1 MLFRSDEAFRDAMRE
16 MVLGDSVAA
25 DRVAT
30 IQTPGGSGAIRQLY
44 EAIRKINSDATL
56 WLSDPTWPSHVAMAN
71 HMGIKIRT
79 YRYFDSAGSNVDF
92 GGMMEDLQAMQP
104 QDVLML
110 HGCCHNPTGADLT
123 KAQWQEVMNVAKE
136 REFLPFVDIA
146 YQGFGDSLEDDAYE
160 IGRAHV

>member
-1 MLFRSDEAFRDAMRE
+1 MLENFQPVPPDPILGLGQLYAADPREGKIDLGVGVFKDADGNTPIMAAVKKAEVVLHDMQTTKTYKPLGGDEAFRDAMRE

-71 HMGIKIRT
+71 HMGCLLYT
-79 YRYFDSAGSNVDF
+79 SPSPRYTNPSLMPSSA
-92 GGMMEDLQAMQP
+92 
-104 QDVLML
+104 
-110 HGCCHNPTGADLT
+110 
-123 KAQWQEVMNVAKE
+123 
-136 REFLPFVDIA
+136 
-146 YQGFGDSLEDDAYE
+146 
-160 IGRAHV
+160 